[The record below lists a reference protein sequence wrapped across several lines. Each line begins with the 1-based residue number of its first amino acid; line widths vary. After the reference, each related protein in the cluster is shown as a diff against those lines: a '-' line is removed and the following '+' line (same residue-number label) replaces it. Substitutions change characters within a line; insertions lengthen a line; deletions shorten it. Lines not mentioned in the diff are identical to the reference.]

1 MNAPNALTLMRVAA
15 VPAIVLLL
23 FARDPIAGIAPAWIA
38 AALFALA
45 AATDWADGWLAR
57 RTGAVSAFGRLLDPV
72 ADKVLVAGVL
82 VGLVATGVV
91 AGWHV
96 AAAIVILGREL
107 LVSGL
112 REYLAQEGGELPVTR
127 LAKWKTASQLV
138 AIVALAAAPAAG
150 AFVAAAGLA
159 LLWLSA
165 VLTIVTGWTYLAES
179 LRRVAAEPRPGGAR
193 D

>member
-1 MNAPNALTLMRVAA
+1 MNAPNALTLARVAA

-23 FARDPIAGIAPAWIA
+23 FADDPVAGIAPAWLA
-38 AALFALA
+38 TALFALA
-45 AATDWADGWLAR
+45 AATDWVDGWLAR

-82 VGLVATGVV
+82 VGLVATGIVG
-91 AGWHV
+91 GWHV

-112 REYLAQEGGELPVTR
+112 REYLAQAGGELPVTR
-127 LAKWKTASQLV
+127 LAKWKTAGQLV
-138 AIVALAAAPAAG
+138 AIVALAASPAAG
-150 AFVAAAGLA
+150 PLAATAGLA
-159 LLWLSA
+159 LLWLAA
-165 VLTIVTGWTYLAES
+165 VLTAVTGWSYLAES
-179 LRRVAAEPRPGGAR
+179 LRRVEATPRPGGAA

>member
-1 MNAPNALTLMRVAA
+1 MNAPNALTLARVAA

-23 FARDPIAGIAPAWIA
+23 FARDPVAGIAPAWLA

-82 VGLVATGVV
+82 VGLVATGVI

-96 AAAIVILGREL
+96 AAAIVILGRVL

-112 REYLAQEGGELPVTR
+112 REYLARAGSELPVTR

-138 AIVALAAAPAAG
+138 AI
-150 AFVAAAGLA
+150 AGLA
-159 LLWLSA
+159 LLWISA
-165 VLTIVTGWTYLAES
+165 ALTIVTGWTYFAES
-179 LRRVAAEPRPGGAR
+179 LRRVAAEARPDGVR